1 MAKDWDE
8 QRASRGGL
16 GGFFFPWRR
25 VKGLDPRSLVRSRI
39 GSQKDIGSSYGFA
52 LSALKMR
59 KSSGCPK
66 CGNDQGVSLLEA
78 FTGDT
83 GSTTYVLGCKSC
95 DYVENV
101 EMSLEAVS
109 KTIDSLRVGE
119 RRFLIA
125 AAFAATFGFVYYFVT
140 GYLFT
145 LIGSMLI
152 AALILLNA
160 MTFRYRVWQ
169 LVHNRVYQTKAPL
182 GAWLRHEFSDNDGK
196 PAHLRISQD
205 TQDTQD

>member
-1 MAKDWDE
+1 MAKEQDE
-8 QRASRGGL
+8 QKASRGAL
-16 GGFFFPWRR
+16 GGFFLPWRQ
-25 VKGLDPRSLVRSRI
+25 VKGLNPRSVVRSRI
-39 GSQKDIGSSYGFA
+39 GGQKDIGSSYGFA
-52 LSALKMR
+52 LSAMKKR
-59 KSSGCPK
+59 KSGTCPM
-66 CGNDQGVSLLEA
+66 CGSDHSVSLLEA
-78 FTGDT
+78 IVGETG
-83 GSTTYVLGCKSC
+83 GTTYVLGCKNC

-101 EMSLEAVS
+101 EMTLEAVS

-125 AAFAATFGFVYYFVT
+125 ALLAVAFGFAYYFLT

-145 LIGSMLI
+145 LIGAMLI

-182 GAWLRHEFSDNDGK
+182 GAWLRHEFSDGDGK
-196 PAHLRISQD
+196 PARLRISRDEQD
-205 TQDTQD
+205 